1 MFKKKTRKILEQKID
16 WLIQLLEEGNIKELL
31 YILGNK
37 KEIIYRNILG
47 RYWKRGRNWNSELH

>member
-37 KEIIYRNILG
+37 KEIIYRNILA

>member
-37 KEIIYRNILG
+37 KEIIIQGVLL
-47 RYWKRGRNWNSELH
+47 ELVTLRLSIIDG